1 MQGVK
6 PSWENISMQA
16 LKIHFPLSLKSVL
29 SMLNEEIDNKS
40 LQDYLLIID
49 HVVFTKEEL
58 SIEVFITSEGNMA
71 YSSCQNLESNVS
83 HITWNRILCNISIV
97 TWANCHIG
105 ENIG

>member
-1 MQGVK
+1 MNVF
-6 PSWENISMQA
+6 A
-16 LKIHFPLSLKSVL
+16 LL

-49 HVVFTKEEL
+49 HVVYAKEEL
-58 SIEVFITSEGNMA
+58 TIKVFITSECNMA

-97 TWANCHIG
+97 TWANCNIG